1 MWKLLKD
8 TPKRLPTWVGGAAVS
23 PYTSESTN
31 TVNLDTYTA
40 QATYLTVIKL
50 DQKFKLPFLVGF
62 NFVALGADGYNN
74 SGSRFATPDL
84 NACYYLTT
92 GDYPT
97 SKTATLDF
105 HFTDLNSHT
114 DLDWTVY
121 FPNAII
127 FKDRDT
133 TAYKVSDIK
142 GFSITDRTTVRVRL
156 DFDILSPFLGFASLV
171 QKKKLLRLVG
181 AAADTESVS
190 YYGQVYRY
198 DKFLK
203 FGKNSFFT
211 SQGDILL
218 CP

>member
-1 MWKLLKD
+1 M
-8 TPKRLPTWVGGAAVS
+8 S

-31 TVNLDTYTA
+31 TVNLNQYTA
-40 QATYLTVIKL
+40 QAAYLTSIKL

-74 SGSRFATPDL
+74 SGSRNPTPDL

-92 GDYPT
+92 SDFLT

-105 HFTDLNSHT
+105 YFADLNSYT
-114 DLDWTVY
+114 DLDWTIY

-127 FKDRDT
+127 FKDRDST
-133 TAYKVSDIK
+133 TYKVSDIK
-142 GFSITDRTTVRVRL
+142 GFSITDRTTIRVRL

-171 QKKKLLRLVG
+171 QKKKLLRLAG
-181 AAADTESVS
+181 AAVDTESVS
-190 YYGQVYRY
+190 HYGRVYRY